1 MYSVEDREPKK
12 GKGLAFKILKILPVS
27 QGGNHLSWKAEAG
40 GSLEHRISGPTW
52 ATQSRSHLKYKK
64 KKKENQISTNRS
76 SVYIQYCILF
86 LIDIVII
93 HIY

>member
-12 GKGLAFKILKILPVS
+12 GKGLDFKILKILPVS

-52 ATQSRSHLKYKK
+52 ATQSRPHLKYKK

-76 SVYIQYCILF
+76 SVYIQYYILF

>member
-12 GKGLAFKILKILPVS
+12 GKGLDFKILKILPVS

-52 ATQSRSHLKYKK
+52 ATQSRPHLKYKK
-64 KKKENQISTNRS
+64 KKKKTKSAQTEA
-76 SVYIQYCILF
+76 VCIYN
-86 LIDIVII
+86 II
-93 HIY
+93 FYF